1 MPGARDAVVV
11 GGGPVGLATALA
23 LAREGL
29 SVAVVERRR
38 PPLDKACGE
47 GIMPWGLA
55 ALAELGVDL
64 GALGRPFA
72 GIRYVAEGRAAEAD
86 FPAGARGRGVRRT
99 ALHAVLAA
107 RAEAAGVELRWGE
120 AATAL
125 AAGGGVEVAG
135 GVVAAR
141 WVVGAD
147 GLRSKVRGWAG
158 LACPARGVPRFG
170 VRRHLRLPGGRARVE
185 VVFGVRAEA
194 YLTPVGAEEVG
205 VALLWEGAAR
215 GFDEL
220 LATRFPPA
228 LAAGLAGAEASSAD
242 RGAGPFRQRTRGVVA
257 GRVALVGD
265 AAGYLDALTGEGL
278 SLGFR
283 EALVLARA
291 LAADDLSGYGRA
303 CRRLRRAPETITRL
317 ALVAARRPALA
328 RRLVDVLAR
337 DPEFFSRLLGVLGA
351 GAPLASLGAAPA
363 LRFALE
369 LVASARAA
377 SP

>member
-1 MPGARDAVVV
+1 MPVSRDAVVV
-11 GGGPVGLATALA
+11 GGGPVGLAAALA
-23 LAREGL
+23 LARAGL

-47 GIMPWGLA
+47 GLMPWGLA

-64 GALGRPFA
+64 GALGRPFV
-72 GIRYVAEGRAAEAD
+72 GIRYVADGRAAEAD
-86 FPAGARGRGVRRT
+86 FPGGARGRGVRRP
-99 ALHAVLAA
+99 ALHAALAA
-107 RAEAAGVELRWGE
+107 HAEAAGVELRWGE
-120 AATAL
+120 AATGL
-125 AAGGGVEVAG
+125 APGGGVEVAG
-135 GVVAAR
+135 GVVGAR

-158 LACPARGVPRFG
+158 LARPARGVPRFG
-170 VRRHLRLPGGRARVE
+170 VRRHLRLAPGRARVE
-185 VVFGVRAEA
+185 VVFGARAEA

-215 GFDEL
+215 GFDAL
-220 LATRFPPA
+220 LASRFPPA
-228 LAAGLAGAEASSAD
+228 LARALQGAEAVSTD
-242 RGAGPFRQRTRGVVA
+242 RGAGPFHQRTRGVVA

-291 LAADDLSGYGRA
+291 VAADDLAGYERA
-303 CRRLRRAPETITRL
+303 CRRLRRAPEAVTHL
-317 ALVAARRPALA
+317 ALFVARRPALA
-328 RRLVDVLAR
+328 RRLVEVLAR
-337 DPEFFSRLLGVLGA
+337 DPAFFARLLGVLGV
-351 GAPLASLGAAPA
+351 GAPLSSLGAAPA

-369 LVASARAA
+369 LAAAAR
-377 SP
+377 PTPP